1 MTTLIVSTVRRH
13 TPSDE
18 PSGYIHAVD
27 LEKSQ
32 VVQRSNIIEPAY
44 REVDDNPRGGMR
56 GSKGIT
62 LREGQIALSNFSM
75 VFRYDPQWNLLGV
88 ISHPSCA
95 GIHDILF
102 DENSLWVTSARTD
115 TLMHFDLDGNLM
127 DQVYIRGDRS
137 ILKSLD
143 WRVPVLLNDD
153 DIRSGRI
160 DFRDPRSHEKES
172 YDRAHLNSICVLPD
186 GDVLVSLGFVFGME
200 FANLLRLKIFLVKM
214 GIWSPLMA
222 INNQLRNWVGKKD
235 KNTDKTL
242 IVHPAQAKSAIVRIS
257 SNGNHEICFSLPGM
271 TAPSHS
277 LLSMSDGT
285 AVYLNTTDGSL
296 VHFNTGSGD
305 ILSSTKITDGFL
317 RGVTKLSEETLIVGS
332 KGELMVF
339 DLPNRRVEKRI
350 RISDDSHEAVYDVK
364 VLPPEYLLPPLDF
377 QQHFAEE
384 TGFKDAAGWIKAN
397 KFPNRN

>member
-1 MTTLIVSTVRRH
+1 
-13 TPSDE
+13 
-18 PSGYIHAVD
+18 
-27 LEKSQ
+27 
-32 VVQRSNIIEPAY
+32 
-44 REVDDNPRGGMR
+44 
-56 GSKGIT
+56 
-62 LREGQIALSNFSM
+62 M

-102 DENSLWVTSARTD
+102 DENMLWVTSARTD
-115 TLMHFDLDGNLM
+115 TLMRFDLEGNLL
-127 DQVYIRGDRS
+127 DQVYIRADKS
-137 ILKSLD
+137 ILKTLD
-143 WRVPVLLNDD
+143 WRVPVLLSDD

-160 DFRDPRSHEKES
+160 DFRDPRTHEKES

-186 GDVLVSLGFVFGME
+186 GEVLVSLGFVFGME
-200 FANLLRLKIFLVKM
+200 FANLLRLKIFLVKL
-214 GIWSPLMA
+214 GVWSPLMA
-222 INNQLRNWVGKKD
+222 INNQIRNWFGKKD

-242 IVHPAQAKSAIVRIS
+242 IVRPAQAKSAVVRIS
-257 SNGNHEICFSLPGM
+257 SNGKHKICLSLPGM

-317 RGVTKLSEETLIVGS
+317 RGVTKLSEETLLVGS

-350 RISDDSHEAVYDVK
+350 RISE
-364 VLPPEYLLPPLDF
+364 
-377 QQHFAEE
+377 
-384 TGFKDAAGWIKAN
+384 
-397 KFPNRN
+397 